1 MDAVTELVGQ
11 GMYMAVAAV
20 AGLGVARI
28 LRTDNT
34 LGCLI
39 AGVAAGM
46 LLPILDYD
54 TGLRHDNLKSLI
66 FFVIL
71 PVLIFDAAWK
81 IEPGNLLRWLGPILL
96 FSTLGVGICVLLT
109 AVLVYYGINHPAGFP
124 WLAAL
129 LTGAILAST
138 DPVSAVGRLKQQSED
153 AERFLTLLK
162 GESLFNDAMSIVLF
176 TLILTVAIESAANG
190 GINGAEAGAM
200 GLMKIGSMA
209 LYFFTTFFGGL
220 FIGLICGLLTAIAV
234 LFLRSASAGLIILV
248 LAAFGSFYLA
258 EHVVH
263 VSGIIAVMV
272 CAIVS
277 RACLREQKQTYLIH
291 AKPTWE
297 WLGLLFT
304 ALIFVIMGLVITF
317 DMFTHQWLA
326 MLIAIA
332 AALGARAMA
341 VFMLAPLCRFVGP
354 PVPPAWRV
362 MLSWGGLRGAIAIA
376 LVLSLPTEL
385 PYWWTVQSMVFGVV
399 LFSILIEGTS
409 SAYFFKKLNL

>member
-1 MDAVTELVGQ
+1 MDGVTELVGQ
-11 GMYMAVAAV
+11 GLYMAVAAV
-20 AGLGVARI
+20 AGLGLARI

-39 AGVAAGM
+39 SGIVAGM

-54 TGLRHDNLKSLI
+54 TGLRADNLKSLI

-81 IEPGNLLRWLGPILL
+81 IEPENLLRWLGPILL
-96 FSTLGVGICVLLT
+96 FSTVGVAICVLLI
-109 AVLVYYGINHPAGFP
+109 AVLVYYGINYPAGFP
-124 WLAAL
+124 WQAAL

-138 DPVSAVGRLKQQSED
+138 DPVTVVGQLKKQNKEN
-153 AERFLTLLK
+153 EGFLTLIK

-176 TLILTVAIESAANG
+176 TLILAAAGESV
-190 GINGAEAGAM
+190 INGEVNGMEATSE
-200 GLMKIGSMA
+200 GLMKVASMA
-209 LYFFTTFFGGL
+209 LYFFVTFFGGMVV
-220 FIGLICGLLTAIAV
+220 GLIFGLLTAIVV
-234 LFLRSASAGLIILV
+234 LFLRSGGAALMVLV
-248 LAAFGSFYLA
+248 LAAFGSFYFA

-277 RACLREQKQTYLIH
+277 RTCLREQNKTYLSH
-291 AKPTWE
+291 AEPTWE
-297 WLGLLFT
+297 WLELLFT
-304 ALIFVIMGLVITF
+304 ALIFVIMGFVITF
-317 DMFTHQWLA
+317 EMFTHQWLA

-341 VFMLAPLCRFVGP
+341 IFMLAPLCRFIGP
-354 PVPPAWRV
+354 PVPPSWRI

-376 LVLSLPTEL
+376 LVLSLPTDL

-399 LFSILIEGTS
+399 LFSILIQGTS
-409 SAYFFKKLNL
+409 SIYFFKKMDL